1 MSESDHGAAP
11 PPLRLVEDLINTR
24 SIEFDTDELGTADAV
39 AAWLRARDLL
49 RRAEQVTPAE
59 HRRVLRMREGLRALI
74 AANHG
79 EVDPPALADLAALA
93 DALPVVLDVTT
104 QPPRLVPARP
114 GAVDHALATMLIAVA
129 RAVDNGTWSRL
140 KVCRE
145 PACRWAYYDHSRN
158 RSRAWCSMA
167 TCGNRAK
174 ARTFRRSSAS

>member
-1 MSESDHGAAP
+1 
-11 PPLRLVEDLINTR
+11 LRLVEDLINTR

-79 EVDPPALADLAALA
+79 ESEPPALADLAALS

-104 QPPRLVPARP
+104 RPPRLVPARP

-129 RAVDNGTWSRL
+129 RSVDNGTWNRL

-174 ARTFRRSSAS
+174 ARTFRRASAGDR